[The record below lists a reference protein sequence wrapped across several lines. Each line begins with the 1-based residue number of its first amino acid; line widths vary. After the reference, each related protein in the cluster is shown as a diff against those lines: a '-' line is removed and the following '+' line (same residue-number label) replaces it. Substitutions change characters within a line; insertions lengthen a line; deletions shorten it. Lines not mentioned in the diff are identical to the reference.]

1 MFQLLMTPHC
11 VYKVFRKLV
20 QGHITG
26 GSLRNFYIDKSIA
39 GAITNI
45 KYFKLGTGA
54 PEVGGNTVEVTRTWF
69 DANIKDKNSGKGDLA
84 IKQYLYASGGY
95 GSDPFKKELLAA
107 NFYDFGSD
115 ASTKVIGVLSV
126 TPNAPLPAHYWNVP
140 GILFQVGCQLT
151 QVEANF
157 VAGETYPPTI
167 LSPGDSVYINEVGLF
182 DEDDILCFY
191 GVFDKQAKN
200 NALTLKV
207 NCVGMVKTLD
217 YQLV

>member
-1 MFQLLMTPHC
+1 MFMLIATPHL

-26 GSLRNFYIDKSIA
+26 GAETNFYIDKSIA
-39 GAITNI
+39 GDIKNI
-45 KYFKLGTGA
+45 KYFKMGTGA
-54 PEVGGNTVEVTRTWF
+54 PVDGGGNTIEVTRTWF

-84 IKQYLYASGGY
+84 VKQYIYATGGF
-95 GSDPFKKELLAA
+95 GSDPFKKELFAS
-107 NFYDFGSD
+107 NFYDFGTSD
-115 ASTKVIGVLSV
+115 ASKVIGVLSV
-126 TPNAPLPAHYWNVP
+126 TPNVAVNYWNLP
-140 GILFQVGCQLT
+140 GVLFQAGCQLT
-151 QVEANF
+151 QSEANF
-157 VAGETYPPTI
+157 VAGEGSPVALPT
-167 LSPGDSVYINEVGLF
+167 GDSVYINEIGLF

-217 YQLV
+217 YQLSAA